1 MSTVYGIVKQ
11 HEGNIWVYS
20 EPDRGTTFKV
30 YLPVVAGAAVEPQ
43 RDEKPCTGQAGS
55 ETILVV
61 EDNKQVRLLACNILK
76 RQGYKLLLAE
86 NGAEAL
92 ALLAS
97 NHGAVDLLLTD
108 VVMPD
113 INGRELFAKVT
124 ELYPAVR
131 VLYMS
136 GYTNDVIAQR
146 GVLDEGVSFIQKP
159 FTVQG
164 LAAKVREVLAVD

>member
-1 MSTVYGIVKQ
+1 MATVYGIVKQ

-30 YLPVVAGAAVEPQ
+30 YLPVVAGAVVATPG
-43 RDEKPCTGQAGS
+43 DEKPCTGQARS

-61 EDNKQVRLLACNILK
+61 EDNNQVRLLAGNILK
-76 RQGYKLLLAE
+76 RQGYNLHLAD
-86 NGAEAL
+86 NGAAAL
-92 ALLAS
+92 ALLAA

-113 INGRELFAKVT
+113 INGRDLFDKVS
-124 ELYPAVR
+124 EQYPAVR

-136 GYTNDVIAQR
+136 GYTNEVIAQR

-159 FTVQG
+159 FTIQG
-164 LAAKVREVLAVD
+164 LTAKVREVLAAG